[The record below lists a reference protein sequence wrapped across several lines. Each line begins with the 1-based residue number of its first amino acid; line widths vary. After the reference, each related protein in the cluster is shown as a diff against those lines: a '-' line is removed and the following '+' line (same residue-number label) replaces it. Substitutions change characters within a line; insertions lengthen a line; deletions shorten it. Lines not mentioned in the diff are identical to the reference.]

1 MQLEIT
7 RTFSVPENVNSIN
20 QLEEAIFSFGT
31 EVMVGLLK
39 MMIRIYERDHYYCQK
54 CRSRNVE
61 PRGTKDREISLRFG
75 DATIK
80 RARVFCRECKTLSQP
95 ADALLD
101 ELEGGR
107 VTQKLREL
115 ICLCAAGWS
124 FEIAEGVLE
133 DLCGVE
139 LSHET
144 IRQLA
149 EKEGQKLAQEQAERA
164 SEVVRSR
171 PEVVVQSSQGKAEL
185 VCVEMDG
192 GYVHSRENRGGMEGK
207 VGLIYSER
215 EKIGKERHR
224 LVDKRVVVS
233 FVSSERLGQLCYLE
247 AKGKGVDDAEKKAV
261 VGDGAHWIWSQKD
274 EHFPEAKAIL
284 DLYHLKRVVWDGLKK
299 AELPEGGRR
308 AMGRGIVESLESGA
322 VDIACGL
329 IEGLMAGCEVGQEEL
344 SELLEYIRNNREA
357 IPCYE
362 GLKEEGYPVG
372 SGAVEKQVD
381 LVINRRMKGK
391 SGMSWTRNG
400 ADAIAALRALR
411 INQGW
416 ADHWRKRKAA

>member
-1 MQLEIT
+1 MQVEIT
-7 RTFSVPENVNSIN
+7 RTFSVPESVNSIN
-20 QLEEAIFSFGT
+20 QLEETIFSFGR
-31 EVMVGLLK
+31 EIMVGLVK
-39 MMIRIYERDHYYCQK
+39 TMIRIYERDHYYCQK
-54 CRSRNVE
+54 CRSRKVE
-61 PRGTKDREISLRFG
+61 PRGTKDRVISLRFG
-75 DATIK
+75 DVTIK

-95 ADALLD
+95 ADALLG

-107 VTQKLREL
+107 VTKKMREL

-124 FEIAEGVLE
+124 FEVAEGVIR

-149 EKEGQKLAQEQAERA
+149 EKEGQKLAEEQGKSP
-164 SEVVRSR
+164 SELVKSK
-171 PEVVVQSSQGKAEL
+171 PEVVKQSYQGKAEL

-215 EKIGKERHR
+215 EKVGKKRHK

-247 AKGKGVDDAEKKAV
+247 AKGKGIDEAEKKAV
-261 VGDGAHWIWSQKD
+261 LGDGARWIWNQKD

-299 AELPEGGRR
+299 TELPEGGRR

-329 IEGLMAGCEVGQEEL
+329 IEGL
-344 SELLEYIRNNREA
+344 
-357 IPCYE
+357 
-362 GLKEEGYPVG
+362 
-372 SGAVEKQVD
+372 
-381 LVINRRMKGK
+381 
-391 SGMSWTRNG
+391 
-400 ADAIAALRALR
+400 
-411 INQGW
+411 
-416 ADHWRKRKAA
+416 